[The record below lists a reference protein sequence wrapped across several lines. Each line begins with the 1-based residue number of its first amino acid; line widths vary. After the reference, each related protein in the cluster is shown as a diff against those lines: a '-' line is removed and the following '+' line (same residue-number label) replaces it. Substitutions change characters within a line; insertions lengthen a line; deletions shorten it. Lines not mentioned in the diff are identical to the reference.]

1 MPENCEWLSGI
12 PPKVRKVHMSEILI
26 FAGTAEGRSL
36 AEELSGTGIRI
47 HVCVA
52 TEYGEKLL
60 PKGEHIT
67 VTSSRLD
74 AEEMR
79 QLMEVRQVS
88 LVIDATHP
96 YAVIVSEN
104 IEKACKESGKEY
116 LRLLRDSLKSEN
128 EDILYLESVEE
139 AAQYLKATEGNVL
152 LTTGSKELAKYTCVP
167 DYKTR
172 LYARV
177 LSTPE
182 VAAQCAELGFEGKN
196 LICMQGPFSEELN
209 YAMLKQIDARY
220 LVTKESG
227 KAGGFLEK
235 INASIR
241 AGAKMIVIGR
251 PGKEEGVSYWE
262 CLKLLMERYGL
273 KLKQHITLVGTGM
286 GSPGNMT
293 IEAAGACGR
302 ADLLIGAG
310 RILEILRA
318 YHCPVF
324 ESYKAAE
331 IAGFIQEHPQYKN
344 IVVALSGD
352 TGFYSGAKKLLEELK
367 DYEVTVLPGISACI
381 YLCALLKTSWE
392 DVGFYSI
399 HGREENILHG
409 IRTQEKVFTLLGGRQ
424 GVKELCRKLID
435 YGYPEVTL
443 SVGERL
449 SYPEERIVVGAPVEL
464 LEQDFSELC
473 AVLVENP
480 AARNSVITHGL
491 PDEAFIRGKVPM
503 TKEEVR
509 SISLSK
515 MRLRR
520 ESVIYDIGAGTGSV
534 AVEMARL
541 ADKGRVYAIEK
552 KEEAIGLIEENK
564 RKFAVENL
572 VITQGTAPEAMKE
585 LPAPT
590 HAFIG
595 GSSGNLR
602 SILTQLLGRNPGVR
616 VVINAIALETV
627 AEATSALKAL
637 GIENAEFVQA
647 SISKAQ
653 TLGAYHM
660 MMGQNPVY
668 IIAFSGGGEAEGN

>member
-1 MPENCEWLSGI
+1 
-12 PPKVRKVHMSEILI
+12 MSEILI

-36 AEELSGTGIRI
+36 AEELSGSGIWI

-60 PKGEHIT
+60 PKGEDIT

-74 AEEMR
+74 AEEMGR
-79 QLMEVRQVS
+79 LMKEEQVS

-104 IEKACKESGKEY
+104 IKKACKESGKEY
-116 LRLLRDSLKSEN
+116 LRLLRDSLQAEN
-128 EDILYLESVEE
+128 DNILYVESVEE
-139 AAQYLKATEGNVL
+139 AAGYLKGTEGNVL

-167 DYKTR
+167 DYKIR
-172 LYARV
+172 FYARV

-182 VAAQCAELGFEGKN
+182 VVAQCAELGFEGKN

-235 INASIR
+235 INAVVR
-241 AGAKMIVIGR
+241 AGVKMIVIGR
-251 PGKEEGVSYWE
+251 PGKEEGLSYGE
-262 CLKLLMERYGL
+262 CLKLLVERYGL
-273 KLKQHITLVGTGM
+273 KLKQHIALVGIGM
-286 GSPGNMT
+286 GSPENMT
-293 IEAAGACGR
+293 IEAAKACGR

-310 RILEILRA
+310 RILGVLKA
-318 YHCPVF
+318 YNRPVF
-324 ESYKAAE
+324 EAYKPAE
-331 IAGFIQEHPQYKN
+331 IRGFIQEHPEYKN

-352 TGFYSGAKKLLEELK
+352 TGFYSGAKKLLAELK
-367 DYEVTVLPGISACI
+367 DYEVTVLPGISSCV

-392 DVGFYSI
+392 DVRFYSI

-409 IRTQEKVFTLLGGRQ
+409 IRTEEKIFTLLGGKQ
-424 GVKELCRKLID
+424 GVKELCRKLMD
-435 YGYPEVTL
+435 YGYTEVIL

-449 SYPEERIVVGAPVEL
+449 SYPEERIWVGTPGEL
-464 LEQDFSELC
+464 IKQDFSELC
-473 AVLVENP
+473 AVLIENP
-480 AARNSVITHGL
+480 AARNSAITHGL

-509 SISLSK
+509 TISVSK
-515 MRLRR
+515 MRLKSD
-520 ESVIYDIGAGTGSV
+520 SVIYDIGAGTGSV
-534 AVEMARL
+534 AVEMALL
-541 ADKGRVYAIEK
+541 ADKGRVFAIEK
-552 KEEAIGLIEENK
+552 KEEAVQLIEENK
-564 RKFAVENL
+564 RKFCVDNL
-572 VITQGTAPEAMKE
+572 EVIRGTAPEAMKG
-585 LPAPT
+585 LPVPT
-590 HAFIG
+590 HAFVG

-602 SILTQLLGRNPGVR
+602 SVLTRLLDRNPGVR
-616 VVINAIALETV
+616 VVINAVALETV

-637 GIENAEFVQA
+637 RIENAEFVQA

-653 TLGAYHM
+653 TLGGYHM

-668 IIAFSGGGEAEGN
+668 IIAFSGGSGDGIA